1 MERDYNKTVIFDMDG
16 TILDT
21 EKYYQKYWIMAAEEL
36 GYKITR
42 EQYLGLRSLGHSF
55 APARFE
61 ELTGDPDAYVK
72 IRTRRKE
79 MMEPFMNSIEMPVKP
94 FVKEALKKLGDE
106 GFTLAIATAS
116 SKALTEE
123 YLTRAGLVGYFDELI
138 SARMVKEGKP
148 SPDVYLYACEALNVL
163 PENAFAVED
172 APNGVLSA
180 SRAGCRVIMVPDLTE
195 PDEELMKHIEFRAD
209 NILKAAEYILGINR

>member
-36 GYKITR
+36 GYKITK

-79 MMEPFMNSIEMPVKP
+79 MMEPFM
-94 FVKEALKKLGDE
+94 LRRL
-106 GFTLAIATAS
+106 
-116 SKALTEE
+116 
-123 YLTRAGLVGYFDELI
+123 
-138 SARMVKEGKP
+138 
-148 SPDVYLYACEALNVL
+148 
-163 PENAFAVED
+163 
-172 APNGVLSA
+172 
-180 SRAGCRVIMVPDLTE
+180 
-195 PDEELMKHIEFRAD
+195 
-209 NILKAAEYILGINR
+209 